1 MLNGIIIQKLQTL
14 DEVLT
19 ELRSLG
25 NINAGQLTAEW
36 RTQRAIERDLQVL
49 VEVVIDVCQRLIS
62 LAGQTPATMG
72 GDAVERCIQLGAL
85 SDDEAYRQM
94 VRFRNFIVHR
104 YDRIEVTVLVDVVN
118 HRLPDFERFKEDVL
132 NYVQSH

>member
-1 MLNGIIIQKLQTL
+1 MLNGIIVQKLQPL
-14 DEVLT
+14 DEVLA
-19 ELRSLG
+19 ELRSLE
-25 NINAGQLTAEW
+25 NIDAGQLTADW

-62 LAGQTPATMG
+62 QAGQTPATTG

-104 YDRIEVTVLVDVVN
+104 YDRIEGSILADVIN
-118 HRLPDFERFKEDVL
+118 QRLPDFERFKEDVL

>member
-1 MLNGIIIQKLQTL
+1 
-14 DEVLT
+14 
-19 ELRSLG
+19 LG
-25 NINAGQLTAEW
+25 NIDAGQLTADW

-49 VEVVIDVCQRLIS
+49 VEVVIDICQRLIS
-62 LAGQTPATMG
+62 LAGQTPATTG
-72 GDAVERCIQLGAL
+72 VDAVERCIQLGAL

-104 YDRIEVTVLVDVVN
+104 YDRIEVSILVDVVN
-118 HRLPDFERFKEDVL
+118 QRLPDFERFKEDVL